1 MDLASDAIEIIWPE
15 EWRVPFVFSSP
26 HSGRD
31 YPAEFVAGSLLSARE
46 LRQSEDFMVDLLFA
60 SAPKHGAPLLKAQF
74 PRAYCDVNRE
84 AYELDPEMFTEP
96 LPDYVISSSPRVA
109 CGIGT
114 IPRVVGAGKEIYP
127 GRLGFEAASRRIQEC
142 YYPYHRTLASLLE
155 EGLKKFGIVYLI
167 DCHSMPSAPQEGL
180 RKNKRPDIILGNR
193 YGTSCNRSYFATALQ
208 SLETFGYA
216 VGQNSPYAGGFI
228 TANYGRPENN
238 IHALQIEINRSL
250 YMDQE
255 SLTPLAGFDQLQED
269 LGSFVA
275 RMVDHDS
282 SLLSA

>member
-1 MDLASDAIEIIWPE
+1 MDLATNAIDITWPR

-26 HSGRD
+26 HSGRN
-31 YPAEFVAGSLLSARE
+31 YPPEFVADSCLSPNE
-46 LRQSEDFMVDLLFA
+46 LRQSEDFLVDLLFQ
-60 SAPKHGAPLLKAQF
+60 SAPDHGAPLLKANF

-84 AYELDPEMFTEP
+84 AYELDPQMFNAP
-96 LPDYVISSSPRVA
+96 LPDYVVSSSPRVA

-127 GRLGFEAASRRIQEC
+127 GKLGFEVANCRIHEC
-142 YYPYHRTLASLLE
+142 YYPYHRSLTSLIE
-155 EGLKKFGIVYLI
+155 EGLKKFGVVYLI
-167 DCHSMPSAPQEGL
+167 DCHSMPSAKQEGV
-180 RKNKRPDIILGNR
+180 KKSKRPDIILGNR
-193 YGTSCNRSYFATALQ
+193 YGTSCNRSYFASALRN
-208 SLETFGYA
+208 LESFGYV

-250 YMDQE
+250 YMDQT
-255 SLTPLAGFDQLQED
+255 SLKPIAKFDRLQQH
-269 LGSFVA
+269 LGEFIS
-275 RMVDHDS
+275 RMVVHDS

>member
-1 MDLASDAIEIIWPE
+1 MDLATNAIDVIWPT
-15 EWRVPFVFSSP
+15 EWCVPFVFSSP
-26 HSGRD
+26 HSGRN
-31 YPAEFVAGSLLSARE
+31 YPPEFVADSCLNPKE
-46 LRQSEDFMVDLLFA
+46 LRQSEDFLVDLLFE
-60 SAPKHGAPLLKAQF
+60 SAPEYGAPLLKAQF

-84 AYELDPEMFTEP
+84 AYELDPQMFNSP

-114 IPRVVGAGKEIYP
+114 IPKVVGAGKEIYP
-127 GRLGFEAASRRIQEC
+127 GKLGFETASRRIDEC

-155 EGLKKFGIVYLI
+155 EGLKKFGVMYLI
-167 DCHSMPSAPQEGL
+167 DCHSMPSVKQDGI
-180 RKNKRPDIILGNR
+180 KKSKRPDIILGNR
-193 YGTSCNRSYFATALQ
+193 YGTSCNRSYFASALQ
-208 SLETFGYA
+208 NLESYGYA

-255 SLTPLAGFDQLQED
+255 TLTPTAEFDRLQQD
-269 LGSFVA
+269 LGDFIS
-275 RMVDHDS
+275 RMVEHDS